1 MTLVSDPKSTQNN
14 PKTCQPSGI
23 FICFSR
29 LPFELRRTIWIFAL
43 PGPRPVFIKTRPK
56 IPNIHNS
63 DSYDYVC
70 VIATPPAI
78 LHTSHESREVALE
91 FYELSFGGISKG
103 HPVYID
109 FQMDILYLKGWGSVA
124 YLRDEIEIVDAP
136 LYPDYYPDT
145 PKDQDRRYIKENV
158 QYIVFDSMAATRLAP
173 LVNYHSG
180 LYWTN
185 SNVSSFQI

>member
-1 MTLVSDPKSTQNN
+1 MTLVNDPKSTQNN

-43 PGPRPVFIKTRPK
+43 PGPRSVFIKTKPK

-91 FYELSFGGISKG
+91 FYELSFWRHI
-103 HPVYID
+103 
-109 FQMDILYLKGWGSVA
+109 
-124 YLRDEIEIVDAP
+124 
-136 LYPDYYPDT
+136 
-145 PKDQDRRYIKENV
+145 
-158 QYIVFDSMAATRLAP
+158 
-173 LVNYHSG
+173 
-180 LYWTN
+180 
-185 SNVSSFQI
+185 